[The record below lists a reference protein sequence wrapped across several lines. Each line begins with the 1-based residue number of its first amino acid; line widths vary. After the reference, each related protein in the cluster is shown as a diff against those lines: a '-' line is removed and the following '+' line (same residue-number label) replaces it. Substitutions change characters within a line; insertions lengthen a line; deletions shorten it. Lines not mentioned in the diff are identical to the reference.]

1 MRTTGNPK
9 AGDDLASVR
18 TISHEELKN
27 LVDSSPGIFFADH
40 AKILK
45 DYYLSSSGTVQQR
58 N

>member
-9 AGDDLASVR
+9 AGDDLATVR
-18 TISHEELKN
+18 VISHEELNN
-27 LVDSSPGIFFADH
+27 LVDLSPDMFFADH

-45 DYYLSSSGTVQQR
+45 DYYLSFSGTGQR

>member
-1 MRTTGNPK
+1 MRTSGNLK

-18 TISHEELKN
+18 VISHEELNN
-27 LVDSSPGIFFADH
+27 LVDSNPGQFYADH

-45 DYYLSSSGTVQQR
+45 DYYLSFVGTSQH